1 LLGGGRALRRH
12 MLKSKIH
19 RLTVTDTDLHY
30 EGSLSLDRD
39 LMDLADLKPFERIE
53 VYNVNNGERFSTY
66 VIPAPRG
73 SGEVKLNGAAAR
85 LGCKGD
91 LIIVA
96 SYAEYEERDLESY
109 RPILVY
115 VDSQNRV
122 VSVKYALEEEDVQCT
137 GGNP

>member
-1 LLGGGRALRRH
+1 

-19 RLTVTDTDLHY
+19 RLTVTETDLNY

-39 LMDLADLKPFERIE
+39 LMDLADIKPYERVE
-53 VYNVNNGERFSTY
+53 VYNINNGARFSTY

-73 SGEVKLNGAAAR
+73 SGTVRLNGAAAR
-85 LGCKGD
+85 LGFKGD

-96 SYAEYEERDLESY
+96 SYGEYEEAELESY

-115 VDSQNRV
+115 VDEKNRV
-122 VSVKYALEEEDVQCT
+122 VSVKYSAEEEDVYCA
-137 GGNP
+137 GGNT

>member
-1 LLGGGRALRRH
+1 MRRQ

-19 RLTVTDTDLHY
+19 RLTVTDADLNY

-39 LMDLADLKPFERIE
+39 LMDIADLRPFERIE
-53 VYNVNNGERFSTY
+53 VYNISNGERFSTY

-96 SYAEYEERDLESY
+96 SYGEYEEEDLQNY

-115 VDSQNRV
+115 VDSANRA
-122 VSVKYALEEEDVQCT
+122 VSVKYSLEEEDVQCT
-137 GGNP
+137 RGNS

>member
-1 LLGGGRALRRH
+1 

-19 RLTVTDTDLHY
+19 RLTVTDADLNY

-39 LMDLADLKPFERIE
+39 LMDLADLRPFERVE
-53 VYNVNNGERFSTY
+53 VYNINNGERFSTY

-85 LGCKGD
+85 LGCRGD

-96 SYAEYEERDLESY
+96 SYGEYEEEELQNY

-115 VDSQNRV
+115 VDSANRV
-122 VSVKYALEEEDVQCT
+122 VSVKYAQEEEDVQCT
-137 GGNP
+137 RGNT